1 MRKTLYL
8 LRHGETELNRKGVVQ
23 GSGVDAGL
31 NGTGQRQAA
40 AFYRH
45 YRHTPFEVV
54 LTSALRRTHQTM
66 APFLS
71 AGLPWEQWA
80 DLNEICWGEH
90 EGKEST
96 PGMVE
101 EYRTLVNRWQAGDF
115 RASLRAGET
124 AEHMQAR
131 LLRFVERVKAR
142 PERTLLICS
151 HGRAMRC
158 LICLLRG
165 EPVSQM
171 ERYQHANTGL
181 WKIAFQGERFDFEL
195 ENDTRHLSIL

>member
-1 MRKTLYL
+1 MNKTLYII
-8 LRHGETELNRKGVVQ
+8 RHGETDLNRKGIVQ
-23 GSGVDAGL
+23 GSGVDAEL
-31 NGTGQRQAA
+31 NLTGKKQAQ
-40 AFYRH
+40 AFFHH
-45 YRHTPFEVV
+45 YRETPFDIV

-80 DLNEICWGEH
+80 DLNEISWGEH

-96 PGMVE
+96 PQMID
-101 EYRTLVNRWQAGDF
+101 EYRILVDRWQSGDF
-115 RASLRAGET
+115 RTGLQAGET
-124 AEHMQAR
+124 AAHMQAR
-131 LLRFVERVKAR
+131 LLRFIERVKAR
-142 PERTLLICS
+142 PEKTLLICS

-171 ERYQHANTGL
+171 EKYKHANTGV
-181 WKIAFQGERFDFEL
+181 WKVIFQGGRFAFEL
-195 ENDTRHLSIL
+195 ENDVRHLEQL